1 MLEPKKMKSV
11 AASTLSPS
19 ICHEVMVPTLEWNC
33 WVMGYMDIYHY
44 KKLPH
49 SSSKGWT
56 ILYSYHQCC
65 SACWR
70 KFFIKLWWYFS
81 KAYLSQCLGWERFLW
96 ESFGGRKKQQTEGEW
111 IGTHQ
116 IAFTRKPA
124 WGDHVGSRLH
134 GYQSRLCSQL
144 MTFTPHAR
152 LSVHKPSNLGNL
164 LFWLKLCFIEIL
176 FGVSLLVT
184 SSLSCLGA
192 KIVQLI

>member
-1 MLEPKKMKSV
+1 MKWWYLLWSGIVGWWVTWTFIIIRNCHTVLQRVEPFYIHTISV
-11 AASTLSPS
+11 VLHAEES
-19 ICHEVMVPTLEWNC
+19 
-33 WVMGYMDIYHY
+33 
-44 KKLPH
+44 
-49 SSSKGWT
+49 
-56 ILYSYHQCC
+56 
-65 SACWR
+65 
-70 KFFIKLWWYFS
+70 FFIKLWWYFS